1 MTAPKT
7 LIDRAIEARSK
18 SNIAKDNV
26 IVVKVNAIM
35 AGASRPLPK
44 STSSTCLITGLFDD
58 KAVYDDFEK
67 KVRAVS
73 GVKKLYWHAVC
84 MSKED

>member
-1 MTAPKT
+1 VIAKFWSRAVVVAFVSIAYGPASAQLAGVTDLLTAPKT

-18 SNIAKDNV
+18 SDIAKDNV

-44 STSSTCLITGLFDD
+44 STSSAC
-58 KAVYDDFEK
+58 
-67 KVRAVS
+67 
-73 GVKKLYWHAVC
+73 
-84 MSKED
+84 